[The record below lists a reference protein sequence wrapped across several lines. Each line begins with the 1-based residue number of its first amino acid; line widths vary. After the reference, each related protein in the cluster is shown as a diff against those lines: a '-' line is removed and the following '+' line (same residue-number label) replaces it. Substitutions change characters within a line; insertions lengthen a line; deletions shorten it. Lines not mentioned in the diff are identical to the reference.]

1 VTDEKLNNN
10 NKETKKMTTDKFIQL
25 DETISIFKKT
35 VIINKINMLKKL
47 LAIEVNKRRLIK

>member
-1 VTDEKLNNN
+1 
-10 NKETKKMTTDKFIQL
+10 MTTDKFIQL